1 MSPQFPSENTARQV
15 VTSLWG
21 IPRRQPWFPPV
32 RALYLC
38 LVSALYLS
46 LAFAAYWPVLKY
58 PAATLPAG
66 KPTVGVVALF
76 NAWTIWW
83 NADRLANGL
92 AGYWDAPIF
101 WPEKGAFGLS
111 EPQPLTL
118 IVAPVVW
125 LWGPVVAYHIYFLLN
140 VWLNGLFAFLFCRR
154 LKLSAG
160 AAGFCGAY
168 VVALPLIWQQPE
180 LLQYTP
186 LWPVI
191 WSWSCSLRLWE
202 QIRAKSLAELGLA
215 VALGFMANLHLGLFS
230 VGLVGAGWLLMG
242 IAKAGRKWRNLAGI
256 YAGLILGILLS
267 LPIFLPVIQA
277 VARHGSSRPLSA
289 VASLSASP
297 MDWVRPGRFS
307 WEGIIPLEPGFTGGF
322 NPGWLRVLFAGVAVG
337 AVVAAGPN
345 TLVADACI
353 FLSLVACLAILGS
366 LGPNFALLGFSPW
379 EYLYKQMPLFSWIRS
394 PYRFAYLAQLA
405 ILILSG
411 VGLSI
416 FDQYL
421 NRSAP
426 ATEKRINKLSCWLI
440 LPVGT
445 ILLVEVLPTRPTL
458 VLTPNLTNPPGWV
471 QFLAER
477 SDSSRPIVLLDF
489 PAEHRLV
496 EYQRI
501 VQTMLWQTRF
511 RSPFVNGYSGFFPEN
526 WLNLCRTWRARPY
539 SPESLRLLEYWGV
552 ELLIRP
558 ADFPPS
564 PENGLSPYRLELLYT
579 DKAGYQIYRL
589 TKCPYTT
596 ESGTSLLRW
605 GG

>member
-1 MSPQFPSENTARQV
+1 LSPQFPSENTARQV

-191 WSWSCSLRLWE
+191 WTWSCAVRLGE
-202 QIRAKSLAELGLA
+202 QVRAKLVAELGLA
-215 VALGFMANLHLGLFS
+215 VGLTFAANLHVGFFS
-230 VGLVGAGWLLMG
+230 VMLLGASCPTLL
-242 IAKAGRKWRNLAGI
+242 RKSSWQNLAAI
-256 YAGLILGILLS
+256 YAGGVLGVVLSMPIWMPVIRAVSHHGETRPLTTAALLS
-267 LPIFLPVIQA
+267 AEPGDWLCRPEHA
-277 VARHGSSRPLSA
+277 VGSRILREVSVDRPL
-289 VASLSASP
+289 
-297 MDWVRPGRFS
+297 
-307 WEGIIPLEPGFTGGF
+307 
-322 NPGWLRVLFAGVAVG
+322 NPGWLRVLLAAIALAAAVTG
-337 AVVAAGPN
+337 KLTDRAARG
-345 TLVADACI
+345 LI
-353 FLSLVACLAILGS
+353 CLAAMGALAVLGS
-366 LGPNFALLGFSPW
+366 LGPNFRMFGFSPW
-379 EYLYKQMPLFSWIRS
+379 ETMYSIMPMFAWVRS
-394 PYRFAYLAQLA
+394 PYRLAYLGQLA
-405 ILILSG
+405 ILVLSG
-411 VGLSI
+411 AGLHVVGQLLGLLCR
-416 FDQYL
+416 Q
-421 NRSAP
+421 RSD
-426 ATEKRINKLSCWLI
+426 KLKTIRWAVPL
-440 LPVGT
+440 LLGT
-445 ILLVEVLPTRPTL
+445 VLAVEVWPPRTPL
-458 VLTPNLTNPPGWV
+458 VMAPDWSDPPGWV
-471 QFLAER
+471 RFLTNHWHP
-477 SDSSRPIVLLDF
+477 SRPILILDF
-489 PAEHRLV
+489 PTGDRLI
-496 EYQRI
+496 EYDRT
-501 VQTMLWQTRF
+501 VRAMLWQSRF
-511 RSPFVNGYSGFFPEN
+511 RSPLVNGYSGFFPARWRE
-526 WLNLCRTWRARPY
+526 LAGSWRAKPY
-539 SPESLRLLEYWGV
+539 GEHALRLLEAWGV
-552 ELLIRP
+552 ELLVRP
-558 ADFPPS
+558 PNFPP
-564 PENGLSPYRLELLYT
+564 PPKTCTFPYRLEILYK
-579 DKAGYQIYRL
+579 DPSGFEIYSMG
-589 TKCPYTT
+589 KWVGSQKVEIGVNC
-596 ESGTSLLRW
+596 E
-605 GG
+605 